1 MPHLLAFVHNV
12 AMHYVYL
19 LKSKKNGRL
28 YTGFTDDL
36 RQRVEDHNSGKS
48 SYTKNNRPYVLVYY
62 EAYASRDDA
71 QKRERSFRDVSPQIG
86 LHWNTLQNWLKGT
99 GNITQDNLSKIEK
112 WVLDQE
118 ALEERERDPSQS
130 TAP

>member
-48 SYTKNNRPYVLVYY
+48 SYTKNNRPYVLMYY

-71 QKRERSFRDVSPQIG
+71 QKRERSLKLRS
-86 LHWNTLQNWLKGT
+86 NASLQLRRRIKSSINE
-99 GNITQDNLSKIEK
+99 S
-112 WVLDQE
+112 
-118 ALEERERDPSQS
+118 
-130 TAP
+130 